1 MHVVVPVAVLENE
14 SVSMGFVNL
23 LSTMNVTVLGYHV
36 LPEQTPPDQARAQ
49 YEDRANAALDDVM
62 AAFESAGGNAYHRLV
77 FTHDR
82 RQTIERVADDAKAD
96 AYAIAGTTA
105 GVERLLVPL
114 TGDVDVDRILAFVT
128 ELVGDRD
135 IAVTLFGIAGE
146 AKADAARRGLDAAR
160 TTLADAGIDVGMR
173 FSKTD
178 DPLDAITDAR
188 KVELLGNAAIDHDA
202 VVMGERAPSL
212 QSFLFGDESR
222 RLAAESVG
230 PVLVVRREPEPD
242 LEPVEP
248 GTSDADQSGDA
259 SEGGDATE
267 GDDAGEGG
275 DASESDDE
283 GASGDGT
290 DSGDA
295 GESR

>member
-14 SVSMGFVNL
+14 SVSKGLVNL
-23 LSTMNVTVLGYHV
+23 LSTADVTVLGYHV

-62 AAFESAGGNAYHRLV
+62 AEFEAAGGDAYHRLV

-82 RQTIERVADDAKAD
+82 RQTIDRVADDAKAD

-146 AKADAARRGLDAAR
+146 ARADAARRGLDDAASR
-160 TTLADAGIDVGMR
+160 LADAGIDVAMR

-178 DPLDAITDAR
+178 APLDAITDAK
-188 KVELLGNAAIDHDA
+188 KVDLLGDAAMDHDA
-202 VVMGERAPSL
+202 IVMGERAPSL

-230 PVLVVRREPEPD
+230 PVLVVRREPEPET
-242 LEPVEP
+242 EPVEP
-248 GTSDADQSGDA
+248 ETQDANQS
-259 SEGGDATE
+259 E
-267 GDDAGEGG
+267 DAGEGDG
-275 DASESDDE
+275 E
-283 GASGDGT
+283 GASGDAT
-290 DSGDA
+290 ESGDA

>member
-14 SVSMGFVNL
+14 SVSMGLVNL
-23 LSTMNVTVLGYHV
+23 LSTADVTVLGYHV

-62 AAFESAGGNAYHRLV
+62 AEFEAAGGDAYHRLV

-82 RQTIERVADDAKAD
+82 RQTIDRVADDAKAD

-146 AKADAARRGLDAAR
+146 AKADAARRGLDAAA
-160 TTLADAGIDVGMR
+160 TTLADAGIDVAMR

-178 DPLDAITDAR
+178 APLDALTDAR
-188 KVELLGNAAIDHDA
+188 KVDLLADAATDHDA
-202 VVMGERAPSL
+202 IVMGERAPSL

-222 RLAAESVG
+222 RLAAESVA

-242 LEPVEP
+242 LEPVDTEP
-248 GTSDADQSGDA
+248 ADADRSDDAGGSGDA
-259 SEGGDATE
+259 EPSDGATE
-267 GDDAGEGG
+267 
-275 DASESDDE
+275 
-283 GASGDGT
+283 
-290 DSGDA
+290 SGDA
-295 GESR
+295 GESADESR